1 MDLVS
6 HSVNS
11 TVKIGK
17 IIARYLNKGDILCLF
32 GQLGSGKT
40 VLTKGIGLGLG
51 VEKNKVI
58 SPSFVLIRQYQGRM
72 PVYHFDLYRLD
83 EPGDILGL
91 GYEEFF
97 YDQGVC
103 VIEWAD
109 RLKSLLPQEC
119 LKIEL
124 CIKGK
129 TQRRF
134 KFAARGSR
142 YKKLLEKVRAHLS
155 R

>member
-1 MDLVS
+1 MNLVS

-17 IIARYLNKGDILCLF
+17 VIAHYLNKGDILCLF

-40 VLTKGIGLGLG
+40 VLTRGIGLGLG
-51 VEKNKVI
+51 VEKNQVI
-58 SPSFVLIRQYQGRM
+58 SPSFVLIRQYQGRI

-124 CIKGK
+124 SVKGK
-129 TQRRF
+129 TERGF
-134 KFAARGSR
+134 EFTARGSR
-142 YKKLLEKVRAHLS
+142 YKKLLEKIRAHLS